1 MEVAVS
7 IGGWGN
13 VVDAYL
19 QLEKR
24 EDLADI
30 MRRSDE
36 QQPGRGQVR
45 RRQRD
50 GTPCG
55 RLTGWLRRRRRRSCC
70 SSPSPHE
77 GGGHRRSA
85 V

>member
-24 EDLADI
+24 ENLADI

-55 RLTGWLRRRRRRSCC
+55 
-70 SSPSPHE
+70 
-77 GGGHRRSA
+77 
-85 V
+85 